1 MIAANNMPI
10 YEYECRA
17 CRHRFEQLII
27 HSTSPE
33 CPSCHARDLERLVS
47 MFGVDSETTRGSALR
62 DGKRRQMQT
71 TREHNDAEI
80 AYHRKH
86 DDH

>member
-1 MIAANNMPI
+1 MPI

-17 CRHRFEQLII
+17 CGHRFEQLIL
-27 HSTSPE
+27 HSTTPE
-33 CPSCHARDLERLVS
+33 CPSCRGHELDRLIS
-47 MFGVDSETTRGSALR
+47 LFAVDSESTRSTALR
-62 DGKRRQMQT
+62 AGKRQRAQL

-80 AYHRKH
+80 AYHKKH

>member
-1 MIAANNMPI
+1 MPI
-10 YEYECRA
+10 YEYQCRA
-17 CRHRFEQLII
+17 CGRRFEQLIL
-27 HSTSPE
+27 HSTTPE
-33 CPSCHARDLERLVS
+33 CPGCQGHDLERLIS
-47 MFGVDSETTRGSALR
+47 LFAVDSDSTRSTALKA
-62 DGKRRQMQT
+62 GKQRRAQI

>member
-1 MIAANNMPI
+1 MPI

-17 CRHRFEQLII
+17 CRHRFEQLIM
-27 HSTSPE
+27 HSTTPE
-33 CPSCHARDLERLVS
+33 CPSCHGRDLERLVS
-47 MFGVDSETTRGSALR
+47 LFGVDSDATRGSALK
-62 DGKRRQMQT
+62 DGKRRQAQT
-71 TREHNDAEI
+71 TRDRNDADI

>member
-1 MIAANNMPI
+1 MPI

-27 HSTSPE
+27 HSTTAE
-33 CPSCHARDLERLVS
+33 CPSCRGRDLDRLVS
-47 MFGVDSETTRGSALR
+47 LFGVNSEATRGSALR
-62 DGKRRQMQT
+62 DGRRRQDQT
-71 TREHNDAEI
+71 TRDHNDAEI

>member
-1 MIAANNMPI
+1 MPI

-27 HSTSPE
+27 HSIIAE
-33 CPSCHARDLERLVS
+33 CPSCGGRDLDRLVS
-47 MFGVDSETTRGSALR
+47 LFGVDSDVTRGSALKDAR
-62 DGKRRQMQT
+62 RRQNQT
-71 TREHNDAEI
+71 TRDHNDAEI